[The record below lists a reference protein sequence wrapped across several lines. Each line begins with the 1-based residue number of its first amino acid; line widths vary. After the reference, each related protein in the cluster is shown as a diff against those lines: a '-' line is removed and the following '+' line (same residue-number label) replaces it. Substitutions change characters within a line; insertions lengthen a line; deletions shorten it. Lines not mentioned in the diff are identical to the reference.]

1 MELHSKPASL
11 SFAEKESKQR
21 KQLNITVSCF
31 VSPLV
36 LKEKRL

>member
-11 SFAEKESKQR
+11 SFSAKESKQR

-31 VSPLV
+31 VSLLV
-36 LKEKRL
+36 LEAKRL